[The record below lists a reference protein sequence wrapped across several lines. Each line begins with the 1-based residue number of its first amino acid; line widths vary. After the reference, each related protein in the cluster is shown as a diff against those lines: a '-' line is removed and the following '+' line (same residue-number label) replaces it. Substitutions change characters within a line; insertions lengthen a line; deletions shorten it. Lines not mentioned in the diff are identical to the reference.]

1 MFTHGMASDLI
12 PKDNVKHSFLLAK
25 LEKQKAATVSAG
37 ALSGNCQL
45 GIQRGWN

>member
-25 LEKQKAATVSAG
+25 LEKQTVATVSSG
-37 ALSGNCQL
+37 ALSGDCQL
-45 GIQRGWN
+45 GIHRGWN